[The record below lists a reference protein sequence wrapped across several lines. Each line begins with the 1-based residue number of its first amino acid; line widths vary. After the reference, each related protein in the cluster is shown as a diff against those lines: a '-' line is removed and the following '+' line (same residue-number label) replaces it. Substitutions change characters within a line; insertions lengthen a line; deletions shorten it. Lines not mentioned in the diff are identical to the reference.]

1 MTIKHIGGI
10 FGRNPTFNDVEVTDL
25 TISGVVDATSAT
37 TTLGTNTVIQTADS
51 GVGPSSSANEL
62 MVENADNAGI
72 TIATPENKAGAI
84 FFGKPTG
91 SAKGR
96 LQYNHSGSGGYM
108 RFFTNDSEA
117 ARFTEAGHLDMTN
130 GHDGSI
136 ILASGSGI
144 DFSATSGTGTS
155 ELFDDYEEGTWTPT
169 FGITGGS
176 FSSITYNAFTGGTY
190 TKIGNVVH
198 VSGYITT
205 NSAVVAVDGGLT
217 IEGLPFATGSGTGL
231 STRSAVTIGE
241 ALAFGTNYPTAGRF
255 QAGTS
260 RIYLTEKSSSNG
272 ASTFFQASNMGNT
285 SSDNQISFSGF
296 YMT

>member
-1 MTIKHIGGI
+1 MTIKQLGGV

-130 GHDGSI
+130 GHDGNI

-144 DFSATSGTGTS
+144 DFSATAGTGTS

-169 FGITGGS
+169 LIGTTSGSAVITV
-176 FSSITYNAFTGGTY
+176 TEAVY
-190 TKIGNVVH
+190 TKIGRQVFVSARVTADLSSHSVVG
-198 VSGYITT
+198 SCEI
-205 NSAVVAVDGGLT
+205 GGLPYT
-217 IEGLPFATGSGTGL
+217 TSPTDMGGGSSAYCAWFTTDLTTTSVHFRPIGTRLRLVKG
-231 STRSAVTIGE
+231 
-241 ALAFGTNYPTAGRF
+241 
-255 QAGTS
+255 
-260 RIYLTEKSSSNG
+260 SSS
-272 ASTFFQASNMGNT
+272 T
-285 SSDNQISFSGF
+285 SFSNGDLATSANALMMF
-296 YMT
+296 YATYQVA